1 LASLQQEQ
9 YAKDGQIKMLREK
22 FKGAQAEL
30 SRQKQEALKNI
41 EKHAEEKSQ
50 KELQLEQEA
59 DRLRTELQ
67 FKERELIELRGE
79 LTLRSSDFQ
88 CII

>member
-1 LASLQQEQ
+1 
-9 YAKDGQIKMLREK
+9 MLREK